1 MKKRKTK
8 FGLLGLLLAPAL
20 LTGCPIYVDSWEVLD
35 SGSSWGSPDVV
46 IVGETT
52 PAWIDIDR
60 PKISSKKGARN
71 PIIQSYTANIT
82 QVQPGQPITFTVVA
96 HDPEDQPL
104 QYNWSATGG
113 TLSGNT
119 GQIVSWDPPEKAG
132 IYTVSVIVSNARG
145 GATTGALNL
154 TVKASTQ
161 APAVPAATPVPTPS
175 PAASVTPV
183 PAASVTPAP
192 TPVQTPT
199 PPPSPAPTAAPSA
212 TPQPAAEE
220 PATLMG
226 TVHDDAG
233 LLAGAEVLLTSGD
246 PKVPFEAKVTTGADG
261 KFKFEQVPPNV
272 RLVLSARKAGYG
284 EKLRTIMALSGTE
297 TAFDFDGTFAL
308 QKL

>member
-1 MKKRKTK
+1 MKTRKTK
-8 FGLLGLLLAPAL
+8 LGLLGLLLAPAL
-20 LTGCPIYVDSWEVLD
+20 LTGCPIYVDSWEVYD
-35 SGSSWGSPDVV
+35 STGGSYGSPDVV
-46 IVGETT
+46 IVGE
-52 PAWIDIDR
+52 PSGAWIDIDR
-60 PKISSKKGARN
+60 PRISSKKGALN
-71 PIIQSYTANIT
+71 PVIQSYTANIT

-96 HDPEDQPL
+96 HDPEDKPL

-154 TVKASTQ
+154 TVKAS
-161 APAVPAATPVPTPS
+161 APAPATAPP
-175 PAASVTPV
+175 
-183 PAASVTPAP
+183 TPAP
-192 TPVQTPT
+192 TPTPT
-199 PPPSPAPTAAPSA
+199 PAPAATPTPAPTPAPTAAASPAA
-212 TPQPAAEE
+212 TPKPTADE
-220 PATLMG
+220 PATILG

-261 KFKFEQVPPNV
+261 KFKFDKVPANV